1 VARSRTLIVAGAGIG
16 GLSAAIAL
24 SRAGFR
30 VIALERAAKLEEIGA
45 GIQLSPNATHALD
58 ALGVLDAL
66 RPHAIEPRLLVVSD
80 GARGTELARAD
91 LAGAGKRFGAP
102 FLLVARADLQ
112 RVLAAAALDNA
123 DIVIEPGTELVD
135 FADHARGVTVSAK
148 MAGASSEQ
156 FGAALIGADG
166 LRSRVRARL
175 FGQSAPQFH
184 RLVAWR
190 ALIPAKGLP
199 ALYIEPVVRLWLGPN
214 AHMVHYPVAN
224 GEMVNLVAI
233 FTDGWQ
239 GEDGSDADIGKIP
252 HGCDTWTETPQYLI
266 AAAKKFRRFALY
278 DRPPLAAWGK
288 GRVTLLGDA
297 AHPTLPFVAQ
307 GAAGAIEDAL
317 ALSRHLQDVEE
328 AAPALRAYEAERA
341 PRAQRLQET
350 ARATGRIY
358 HLGGVG
364 RLARNFFLRQI
375 GGAGLIER
383 HAWIYRHRESAP
395 ESAALGARARNALE

>member
-24 SRAGFR
+24 SRAGYR
-30 VIALERAAKLEEIGA
+30 VIALERAARLEEIGA
-45 GIQLSPNATHALD
+45 GIQLSPNATRALD
-58 ALGVLDAL
+58 TLGVLDAL
-66 RPHAIEPRLLVVSD
+66 RPHAVEPRMLVVAD
-80 GARGTELARAD
+80 GARGKELARAD

-112 RVLAAAALDNA
+112 RALADAAADNM
-123 DIVIEPGTELVD
+123 DIVIEQATELVD

-166 LRSRVRARL
+166 LRSRVRAQL
-175 FGQSAPQFH
+175 FGRSAPQFH

-190 ALIPAKGLP
+190 AFIPAKGLP
-199 ALYIEPVVRLWLGPN
+199 ALYAEPVVRLWLGPQ
-214 AHMVHYPVAN
+214 AHVVHYPVAN

-239 GEDGSDADIGKIP
+239 GEDGSEADIGKIP
-252 HGCDTWTETPQYLI
+252 PACDNWTETPQYLI

-278 DRPPLAAWGK
+278 DRPPLTAGGK
-288 GRVTLLGDA
+288 GRATLLGDA
-297 AHPTLPFVAQ
+297 AHPMLPFLAQ
-307 GAAGAIEDAL
+307 GAASAIEDAL
-317 ALSRHLQDVEE
+317 ALARHLQGVEE
-328 AAPALRAYEAERA
+328 VAPAFRAYEAERA
-341 PRAQRLQET
+341 PRVQRLQET

-358 HLGGVG
+358 HLGGIS
-364 RLARNFFLRQI
+364 RLARNLFLRQI

-383 HAWIYRHRESAP
+383 HAWIYRHQEKVS
-395 ESAALGARARNALE
+395 ETAAFGARPL